1 MELKDL
7 DKLIGLSLADGQIS
21 PQELAIIQ
29 QRAASLGVSNEELQL
44 MINGKIQQ
52 MKKSFGSFVLKPSLK
67 DKIRKCP
74 ACGAIV
80 DYGVLRCPECGTEIP
95 AADGT
100 NLDCLASSL
109 RNAKKKSQQ
118 VDLIKYSTIPNA
130 KDDLIKYLTF
140 AASQYT
146 AILNNES
153 IFSFG
158 NNRIRTAWE
167 QKIEEVF
174 LKACTFQLEQS
185 DNNTLERL
193 HNSIDS
199 AKRKKRTK
207 SIFLALII
215 FVVLLAIGEA
225 VVYVA
230 QQQAKKENIE
240 KQYKEKA
247 ENSTFKSVNDVLE
260 YVEGKT
266 YVKDG
271 KTISFLEGELY
282 VNGTHRG
289 DSFEVTSYD
298 GYTAVIDIEDANGG
312 FISIKIDSENNTLTD
327 RTSNNVYTLKE

>member
-7 DKLIGLSLADGQIS
+7 DKLIELSLADGQIS

-29 QRAASLGVSNEELQL
+29 QRAASLGVTNEELQL
-44 MINGKIQQ
+44 MINGKMQQ
-52 MKKSFGSFVLKPSLK
+52 MRKSPVSFMPKPSQK
-67 DKIRKCP
+67 DKIRRCP

-95 AADGT
+95 ADDGT
-100 NLDCLASSL
+100 NLDSLASSL
-109 RNAKKKSQQ
+109 RNAKKKTQK
-118 VDLIKYSTIPNA
+118 VDLIKYSTIPSA
-130 KDDLIKYLTF
+130 KDELIKYLSF

-146 AILNNES
+146 AILNNEYT
-153 IFSFG
+153 FSFG
-158 NNRIRTAWE
+158 NRSIKASWE
-167 QKIEEVF
+167 QKLEEAF
-174 LKACTFQLEQS
+174 LKACTFRLDKS
-185 DNNTLERL
+185 DNNTLDRL
-193 HNSIDS
+193 HDSIDS

-207 SIFLALII
+207 KIFLALIT
-215 FVVLLAIGEA
+215 FVILLAIGGA

-266 YVKDG
+266 YVKEG

-282 VNGTHRG
+282 VNGTPRG

-312 FISIKIDSENNTLTD
+312 YISIKIDSENNTLID
-327 RTSNNVYTLKE
+327 RISHNVYTLKE